1 MRCEQ
6 PSDSHV
12 QQQAPQQAPQQAHT
26 SSPTRTINVS
36 DITVPHSAGS
46 SSGVTEVRTSVPVTQ
61 SAVTPTATAT
71 TVNHT
76 MGSHKR
82 SAVTSPTRDQTLEN
96 YTPLRSVT
104 LDSYLCLTG
113 QLLQVSTLK
122 RNRDQLA
129 ILIVWDGTK
138 PRISL
143 NKANLRDCSTRTHE
157 SGVIQNL
164 PEYCVPIVVYG
175 DHVQCALQMKL
186 GDLYIIPG

>member
-76 MGSHKR
+76 
-82 SAVTSPTRDQTLEN
+82 
-96 YTPLRSVT
+96 
-104 LDSYLCLTG
+104 
-113 QLLQVSTLK
+113 
-122 RNRDQLA
+122 
-129 ILIVWDGTK
+129 
-138 PRISL
+138 
-143 NKANLRDCSTRTHE
+143 THR
-157 SGVIQNL
+157 GVMREI
-164 PEYCVPIVVYG
+164 
-175 DHVQCALQMKL
+175 
-186 GDLYIIPG
+186 

>member
-46 SSGVTEVRTSVPVTQ
+46 SSGVTEVRTSVSVTQ

-76 MGSHKR
+76 NR
-82 SAVTSPTRDQTLEN
+82 SPVTSPTRDQSLEN

-104 LDSYLCLTG
+104 LDSYLCSTC

-122 RNRDQLA
+122 RNRDKLA